1 MFNEAVLQ
9 ENNYGKES
17 EIVCTV
23 KNYKS
28 PGGVSQR
35 LHTAYN
41 DLYQV
46 KALLGK
52 GLGISKEGHH
62 VAFVAGT
69 GVLVFID
76 LVAFLVRLNL
86 GLLNLSDGTILDKKN
101 FKFTLYASF
110 ATEDDALALDLLE
123 GLQ

>member
-1 MFNEAVLQ
+1 M
-9 ENNYGKES
+9 
-17 EIVCTV
+17 
-23 KNYKS
+23 
-28 PGGVSQR
+28 
-35 LHTAYN
+35 
-41 DLYQV
+41 
-46 KALLGK
+46 
-52 GLGISKEGHH
+52 
-62 VAFVAGT
+62 AFVAGT